1 VWRWDRAEPFG
12 SNPAN
17 EDPDANSVA
26 FDLPLRLPGQ
36 YFDRETNLHYNW
48 YRDLDPSLGRYIQ
61 SDLVG
66 LAAQLNTY
74 QYALANPLSYIDPLG
89 LDVKVCFYADAAAG
103 FGHVGYGFL
112 EEQRTKGFYPT
123 GNPLESPGIVKED
136 TQKQQVCKVIEAP
149 PEKDDCM
156 RRCRARRENDAGTY
170 YLTYNQCTSFVR
182 DCLKECGLP
191 YGNSPGPKPKPFFQ
205 SLPGK

>member
-1 VWRWDRAEPFG
+1 VVWRWDNDDPFG
-12 SNPAN
+12 GNMAN
-17 EDPDANSVA
+17 ENPSGLGN
-26 FDLPLRLPGQ
+26 FTCNLRFPGQ
-36 YFDRETNLHYNW
+36 YFDKETNTHYNW
-48 YRDLDPSLGRYIQ
+48 HRDLDANLGRYLQ
-61 SDLVG
+61 SDPVG

-112 EEQRTKGFYPT
+112 EERRTKGFYPT

-136 TQKQQVCKVIEAP
+136 TQKQQVCKVIVAP

-156 RRCRARRENDAGTY
+156 QRCRARRENDPGTY